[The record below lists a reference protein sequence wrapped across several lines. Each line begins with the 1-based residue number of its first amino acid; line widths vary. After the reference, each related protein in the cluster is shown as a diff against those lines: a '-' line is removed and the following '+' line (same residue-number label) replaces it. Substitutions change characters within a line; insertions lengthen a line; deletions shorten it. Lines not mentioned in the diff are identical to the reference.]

1 MDIKK
6 EIRGYIISIIL
17 TIVLFIVGTISWY
30 NLHINYEKA
39 NNLLNNLKEIQ
50 VNGEVVLSDLR
61 KMSDKKA
68 KNINGYKFTLKNTK
82 QDNQAFCIKLV
93 DDYYNEY
100 DNIQNIDNNYL
111 RYMIKKDNGKYS
123 EIRSLNMDGTIY
135 YDNLGIDDNSTYE
148 LKIWVSE
155 DYQKDFN
162 YHGNLVIIY
171 L

>member
-17 TIVLFIVGTISWY
+17 TMVLFIVGTISWY

-68 KNINGYKFTLKNTK
+68 KNINGYKFTLKTTK

-123 EIRSLNMDGTIY
+123 EIRSLNMDGSIY
-135 YDNLGIDDNSTYE
+135 FDSLKNNETSTYE
-148 LKIWVSE
+148 LKIWISE
-155 DYQKDFN
+155 NYQGEVN
-162 YHGNLVIIY
+162 YQGNLVTVTI
-171 L
+171 